1 MKRGFSVL
9 SGNGIPYVMFRDT
22 RERKPA
28 TARARMGYDVFIV
41 GDEMRADIFDK
52 DRASVWDAITA
63 FGYFL
68 LEHLRLI

>member
-1 MKRGFSVL
+1 
-9 SGNGIPYVMFRDT
+9 
-22 RERKPA
+22 
-28 TARARMGYDVFIV
+28 MGYDVFIV
-41 GDEMRADIFDK
+41 GDEIRADIFDK